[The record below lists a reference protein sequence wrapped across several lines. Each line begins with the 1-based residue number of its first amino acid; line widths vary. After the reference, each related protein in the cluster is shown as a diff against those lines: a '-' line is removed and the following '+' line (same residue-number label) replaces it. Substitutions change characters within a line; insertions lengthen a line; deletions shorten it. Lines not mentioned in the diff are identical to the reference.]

1 MFNAILSR
9 LRRRRT
15 QSTSLV
21 VLLLLALG
29 VTGFLTY
36 QANEADQDHRTNTEW
51 LLTNYSALV
60 ATRYAEVASM
70 SLSSFGIAIFRPI
83 LKDSPEPTTAFTP
96 ELPPEF
102 IKQCQCDPLQAV
114 RIRFSYDFVK
124 DSFVAE
130 PRLTGDQAAK
140 IRDVFKQNP
149 GVDLH
154 ARWRMVYANDAPEPD
169 QVLLFVV
176 RHDNDTPISAYG
188 LTADRSILAAILPQP
203 VDFVRGLPRQI
214 DRDVTFDNVFNIAV
228 ESPTGVVPAGTK
240 AGEKTYNGTVSLGP
254 AWAGVKITASLNP
267 EAAVSMLKA
276 GAPKSRLPMLVT
288 LLLITAALI
297 GVSVVLLRHQSSLAR
312 ERADFA
318 SSVSHELRTPLAQ
331 IRMFTETLLLGRVR
345 NDAERR
351 RSLEIIDQEA
361 RRLTLLVENVLLTSR
376 MERGAARVAPA
387 DIEIAPA
394 VREIVDMFA
403 QLPKAKAVQFRLEL
417 QDRLHATADRN
428 ALTQILQ
435 NLLENAVKYGPS
447 GQRIDVGLALFDDR
461 ARLWVD
467 DEGPGIPARERE
479 RVFEMFYRSARDME
493 SRVLG
498 SGLGLAVV
506 RQLADL
512 LGGRVWA
519 EDAPGG
525 GARIVVEFPDAY
537 LRAEES
543 ETGWAVA

>member
-1 MFNAILSR
+1 LVNWIVSR
-9 LRRRRT
+9 LRRRKT

-36 QANEADQDHRTNTEW
+36 QANQADQDHRTNTEW

-60 ATRYAEVASM
+60 ATRYAELAS
-70 SLSSFGIAIFRPI
+70 STLGSYAVEVFRSI
-83 LKDSPEPTTAFTP
+83 LKDPPGTDEPFAP
-96 ELPPEF
+96 SISRHVSE
-102 IKQCQCDPLQAV
+102 QCQCDPLATM
-114 RIRFSYDFVK
+114 RARFSYDFKTDRLVTEPALSREAADAIRSALRTNPGTAIHLLWK
-124 DSFVAE
+124 MGFEIDSTGPGDVVVFAVRYADAE
-130 PRLTGDQAAK
+130 PS
-140 IRDVFKQNP
+140 
-149 GVDLH
+149 
-154 ARWRMVYANDAPEPD
+154 E
-169 QVLLFVV
+169 
-176 RHDNDTPISAYG
+176 AYG
-188 LTADRSILAAILPQP
+188 ITADPAILETMLPSP
-203 VDFVRGLPRQI
+203 HAFVRELPRQI
-214 DRDVTFDNVFNIAV
+214 ENDLTYDEVFGIAV
-228 ESPTGVVPAGTK
+228 ESPDGRLVAGTHASK
-240 AGEKTYNGTVSLGP
+240 DTYRGTATLSEGF
-254 AWAGVKITASLNP
+254 GGMKITASLNP
-267 EAAVSMLKA
+267 QAAASMLKA
-276 GAPKSRLPMLVT
+276 GAPKSRLPLLVT

-297 GVSVVLLRHQSSLAR
+297 GASVILMRHQSALAR

-361 RRLTLLVENVLLTSR
+361 RRLTLLVENVLQTSR
-376 MERGAARVAPA
+376 AERGVARLAPA
-387 DIEIAPA
+387 DIELAPA

-403 QLPKAKAVQFRLEL
+403 QMPKAKSVQFRLEL

-428 ALTQILQ
+428 ALTQILH

-447 GQRIDVGLALFDDR
+447 GQRIDVGLALFEDR

-467 DEGPGIPARERE
+467 DEGPGIPARERD
-479 RVFEMFYRSARDME
+479 RVFEMFYRSPRDME

-506 RQLADL
+506 KQLAVSQ
-512 LGGRVWA
+512 GGRVWA
-519 EDAPGG
+519 DDAPGG
-525 GARIVVEFPDAY
+525 GARIVVEFPEAY